1 MNHLPPT
8 FRDKNVPMMS
18 SGEACQ
24 ISANQGNNKSI
35 CYQITR
41 GLLQVE
47 INEFVR
53 TSEELACQMHGCV
66 TSYRKSMK
74 LVLIIIGSNMPH

>member
-1 MNHLPPT
+1 
-8 FRDKNVPMMS
+8 MS
-18 SGEACQ
+18 SLQIKEITNQAGENCLPYA
-24 ISANQGNNKSI
+24 I
-35 CYQITR
+35 R
-41 GLLQVE
+41 LPEVLLPVE
-47 INEFVR
+47 INEFVK